1 MKRGVF
7 EGLFICALAYT
18 VIFASSMPARA
29 HETVVYPVRAWEGMK
44 EDTLMDTARKSVLGA
59 LRSCREELNNER
71 SYRNDDESYL
81 GEAWCDSEGTDE
93 YQGDF
98 DEAGTGYE
106 DGAEAEDTG
115 AVEGGEEW
123 FYYGNCRITFY
134 DDCAECCGVAG
145 NTTASGVYPTP
156 QHTVA
161 TGGDLPFGTVLLIDG
176 QEYVVEDRGVDAYEV
191 DIFVA
196 THDEALARGLYY
208 ADVFILE

>member
-29 HETVVYPVRAWEGMK
+29 HESVVYPVIPWEGMK
-44 EDTLMDTARKSVLGA
+44 TDTLMDKARKRVLGA
-59 LRSCREELNNER
+59 MRACREELKYGR
-71 SYRNDDESYL
+71 TDDDAVNGADETAYADSGDA
-81 GEAWCDSEGTDE
+81 GEDTYTDE
-93 YQGDF
+93 Y
-98 DEAGTGYE
+98 AE
-106 DGAEAEDTG
+106 DGQSVDDTG
-115 AVEGGEEW
+115 SMESVEGW
-123 FYYGNCRITFY
+123 SYYGNCRITFY
-134 DDCAECCGVAG
+134 DDCEACCGTAG

-176 QEYVVEDRGVDAYEV
+176 QEYVVEDRGVDAYEI